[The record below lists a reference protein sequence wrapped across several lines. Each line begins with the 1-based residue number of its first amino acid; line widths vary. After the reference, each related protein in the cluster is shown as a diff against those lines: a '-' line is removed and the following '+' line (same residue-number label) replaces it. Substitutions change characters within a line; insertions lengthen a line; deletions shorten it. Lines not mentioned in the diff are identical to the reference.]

1 MEVLNEIFESR
12 KGLFSWISWFSVGL
26 DRNYFISAAF
36 HQRGKD
42 YTINVELAL

>member
-1 MEVLNEIFESR
+1 MNALDSIFESR